1 MSDATTIACWPA
13 CVDAIDWS
21 HDGIIALASEEQVEL
36 LFPQTKSND
45 TEHDFSSWHHIP
57 LSVSWFTPAE
67 LPEKEAGPVSIYS
80 IGEEVSTSAPI
91 SIAWSPPGVAK
102 HRRCALGVLTSSLVF
117 SVWASE
123 GKVDD
128 GTSWK
133 RKLIIND
140 ALVEYFSGN
149 LSEIESSLAHETS
162 EKMCL
167 RARVRCFAWAPP
179 LPSLEPSAIIGT
191 QTTWGQPIVAVA
203 NDDNHIAFVAIDSPT
218 TTLGAEEEWSG
229 EVLNH
234 FSITPDSENVFAEPD
249 TFDEIMQQQR
259 HISQMAW
266 SPWTVQGDWYH
277 SVLVYATNEDVR
289 ARVVTYSG
297 ETIGIGDDE
306 VIYPNIKLRYAGPM
320 KWSSKVEDGGNV
332 TLALFTLSSAVV
344 LKISAGDATI
354 LARTEHNLDGRW
366 DEMSAAA
373 WDYTAPDASIHFSS
387 LQAKLN
393 HTSQFQHSD
402 GSLMAISNQ
411 PHWREQLWD
420 TQALF
425 SAQHELQGYVRT
437 KVWGLS
443 TSPLG
448 DFIAACSTVHPT
460 DMIEYGPPNERRTT
474 ITISGLRHYGKDSK
488 LEIPVQN
495 FSAEG
500 LVFSLRKWVESA
512 RDGNEA
518 NHTVIDEVTN
528 QLLRIHWKSSAAQ
541 DSEEAMSSLSV
552 VDLWSLITHIKL
564 TFFLKLQNINDRLHI
579 LVSQV
584 LAPSSHATFLPRT
597 LIAYRLATFI
607 PSLPPVLTH
616 GTPFSAE
623 IVAHCRRVV
632 GLLNAAMAGGDVAPA
647 PTEPCDTC
655 DFCSAEIPMEDL
667 ETATC
672 QNGHEFSRCG
682 LSFLAIQR
690 PRISKAC
697 ALCKTP
703 YLSDEFVGLQEEGI
717 EKGIERG
724 HSEEGSMQPVSLA
737 RALFAACDV
746 CIYCGG
752 KFTG

>member
-1 MSDATTIACWPA
+1 MMINYVRCRLT
-13 CVDAIDWS
+13 
-21 HDGIIALASEEQVEL
+21 QV
-36 LFPQTKSND
+36 N
-45 TEHDFSSWHHIP
+45 
-57 LSVSWFTPAE
+57 
-67 LPEKEAGPVSIYS
+67 
-80 IGEEVSTSAPI
+80 
-91 SIAWSPPGVAK
+91 
-102 HRRCALGVLTSSLVF
+102 
-117 SVWASE
+117 
-123 GKVDD
+123 
-128 GTSWK
+128 
-133 RKLIIND
+133 IIND

-149 LSEIESSLAHETS
+149 LSDTESSLAHETL
-162 EKMCL
+162 EKMRL
-167 RARVRCFAWAPP
+167 RARIRSFAWAPP

-203 NDDNHIAFVAIDSPT
+203 NDDNHIAFVATDSPT
-218 TTLGAEEEWSG
+218 TTLGAEDEWSG

-259 HISQMAW
+259 HISQIAW

-297 ETIGIGDDE
+297 ETIGIGNDE
-306 VIYPNIKLRYAGPM
+306 LIYPDIKLRYAGPM
-320 KWSSKVEDGGNV
+320 KWSSKVEDGKNV
-332 TLALFTLSSAVV
+332 TLALFTLSILVV
-344 LKISAGDATI
+344 LKISASDATI
-354 LARTEHNLDGRW
+354 LARTEHDLDGRW

-373 WDYTAPDASIHFSS
+373 WDHTAADTSIHFSS
-387 LQAKLN
+387 LQAKRN
-393 HTSQFQHSD
+393 HTSQLKHSND
-402 GSLMAISNQ
+402 SLNAIPSH

-420 TQALF
+420 AQALF

-443 TSPLG
+443 ASPLG
-448 DFIAACSTVHPT
+448 DFIAACSTIHPT
-460 DMIEYGPPNERRTT
+460 DMIEYGPPNERRAT
-474 ITISGLRHYGKDSK
+474 IAISGLRHYDKDTK

-500 LVFSLRKWVESA
+500 FVFTLRKWVESA
-512 RDGNEA
+512 RDGSEA
-518 NHTVIDEVTN
+518 TQSIIGEVTN
-528 QLLRIHWKSSAAQ
+528 QLFDIHWKSSAAQ
-541 DSEEAMSSLSV
+541 NLDEVTSLSSM
-552 VDLWSLITHIKL
+552 VDLRSLTMHIKL
-564 TFFLKLQNINDRLHI
+564 SFLLKPQNIKDRLHI

-584 LAPSSHATFLPRT
+584 LAPSQPTVLPRT
-597 LIAYRLATFI
+597 LIAYRLANSI
-607 PSLPPVLTH
+607 SSLPPALTRA
-616 GTPFSAE
+616 TPFSSE
-623 IVAHCRRVV
+623 IAAHYRSVV
-632 GLLNAAMAGGDVAPA
+632 NLINAAMAEGDVAPA

-655 DFCSAEIPMEDL
+655 DFCSADIPLEDL

-703 YLSDEFVGLQEEGI
+703 YLSDEFVWVQEEGR
-717 EKGIERG
+717 EKSIERAD
-724 HSEEGSMQPVSLA
+724 SEEGRTQPVSLA